1 MDWALGDRL
10 ISIQVPSSAIFLC
23 PPGQLT
29 PHPWQTADCPSPFSN
44 VRSRGGIRHVKAGLC
59 KNGPHSPGP
68 GGENISHNVRA
79 AGNSTPKSFLSSPR
93 DSFLIES
100 RCQGSGKKGNKA
112 RHYTKV
118 SPEYHDWICVKNK
131 SQGSI
136 ALETWIT
143 NSSII
148 LSLLDNRKCLSSI
161 YHSVVLGPKGQRLHF
176 PDLMH

>member
-1 MDWALGDRL
+1 MDWARGDEIQVTSCAYFCICLASWPRIPDRL
-10 ISIQVPSSAIFLC
+10 LTAHLRFLMW
-23 PPGQLT
+23 G
-29 PHPWQTADCPSPFSN
+29 AEEAS
-44 VRSRGGIRHVKAGLC
+44 GIRHVKAGLC
-59 KNGPHSPGP
+59 NNGPHSPGP